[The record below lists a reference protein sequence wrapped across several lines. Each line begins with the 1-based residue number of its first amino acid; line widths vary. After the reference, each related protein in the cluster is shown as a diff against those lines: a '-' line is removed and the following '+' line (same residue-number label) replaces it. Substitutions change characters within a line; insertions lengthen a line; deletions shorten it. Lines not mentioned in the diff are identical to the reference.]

1 MTRRIRDAAADAGR
15 EFASGAA
22 ELAIDEARSRRENPE
37 YWAEFHEDR
46 LVVLPRWCWVAR
58 LWHRNRAS
66 RFRSHARAQEKR
78 Q

>member
-1 MTRRIRDAAADAGR
+1 MTRRLRKVASDASR
-15 EFASGAA
+15 EFVSGAA

-66 RFRSHARAQEKR
+66 RFRSHARAQEK
-78 Q
+78 QQ